1 MKRCGRNSQSLNTIE
16 HRSSHPEVFCKK
28 GFLKNFAKFTEKHQC
43 QGSFFNKVVGL
54 RPATLLKKRL
64 WHRCFPVNFVKFPNT
79 PFFIVH
85 LWWLLL
91 KAIATLFSIG
101 KASRNRV
108 SYFSSLYLAKAKAS
122 IIVSSVI
129 RKSAVNTTAIP
140 DNTSTKRDNTSTK
153 QHKIYFDRFISLLYT
168 RSPLY

>member
-1 MKRCGRNSQSLNTIE
+1 M
-16 HRSSHPEVFCKK
+16 
-28 GFLKNFAKFTEKHQC
+28 FLKILQKFTGKHLC

-64 WHRCFPVNFVKFPNT
+64 WHRCFLVNFVKFLNT

-108 SYFSSLYLAKAKAS
+108 SYFSSLFLDKAKAS
-122 IIVSSVI
+122 IIVSGVI
-129 RKSAVNTTAIP
+129 RKSALNCCFMA
-140 DNTSTKRDNTSTK
+140 
-153 QHKIYFDRFISLLYT
+153 
-168 RSPLY
+168 RSFLMCQICWNLSFSR